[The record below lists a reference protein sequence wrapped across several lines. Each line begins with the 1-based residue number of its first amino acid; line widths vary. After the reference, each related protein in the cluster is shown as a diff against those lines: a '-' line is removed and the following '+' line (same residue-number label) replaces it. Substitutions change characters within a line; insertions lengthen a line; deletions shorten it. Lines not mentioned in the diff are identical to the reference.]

1 VAHLPV
7 TLGREMRRFSDS
19 ANFLDRPVERPIRME
34 AVVQHGFD
42 DRQVSPTTRRSAR
55 VKPTNSGV

>member
-1 VAHLPV
+1 
-7 TLGREMRRFSDS
+7 MRRFSDS

-34 AVVQHGFD
+34 AVVQYGFD
-42 DRQVSPTTRRSAR
+42 ERQVSPTTRRSAR